1 MTLRRLIVVLL
12 VANVAFWAW
21 SQGFLRDF
29 GLDPDRQREPERL
42 AQQIHAQALQVRPV
56 TQADRLPAATDLPR
70 RTDSP
75 PGPAPE
81 AAAVAAPASAG
92 TEGACL
98 QAGPF
103 NEEQTGELRAALAT
117 LPAGSWQWVGA
128 PVAGRWMVYIGK
140 LQDLDAVRARRAQLA
155 VLGVET
161 DRPGAAFDPGISLG
175 RFSSSEAAR
184 RALADLS
191 RKGVADA
198 RVVQERPEAVT
209 YVLRLPQA
217 DAALRA
223 QVQALAGK
231 ELKPCE

>member
-1 MTLRRLIVVLL
+1 MTLRKLILVLL
-12 VANVAFWAW
+12 VANAAFWAW

-29 GLDPDRQREPERL
+29 GIGPDRQREPERL
-42 AQQIHAQALQVRPV
+42 VQQIHAQALQVHPV
-56 TQADRLPAATDLPR
+56 TQADRLPAAAGLPL
-70 RTDSP
+70 RTDNP
-75 PGPAPE
+75 PGQAPE

-92 TEGACL
+92 TGGACL

-103 NEEQTGELRAALAT
+103 SEEQTGELRAALAT
-117 LPAGSWQWVGA
+117 LPAGSWQWVDT

-140 LQDLDAVRARRAQLA
+140 LQDLDAVRARRAGLA

-184 RALADLS
+184 RALVDLN

-198 RVVQERPEAVT
+198 RVVQERPETVT
-209 YVLRLPQA
+209 HVLRLPQA